1 MASEQETNS
10 AQVRR
15 LIEEVWNQGRLEV
28 ADEVFA
34 PDFKNLN
41 PGPDEAPGTEGLKGH
56 VRMDRQAFAD
66 YHVEIDGMVAE
77 GDLVAVRQSWSGRH
91 VGERRGFAP
100 TGKVIRGTAV
110 NFFRFADGR
119 IVERWGLVDA
129 LGVMRQLSS

>member
-1 MASEQETNS
+1 MASQEDFNR
-10 AQVRR
+10 AQVHR
-15 LIEEVWNQGRLEV
+15 LIDELWNQGRLEV

-41 PGPDEAPGTEGLKGH
+41 PGPDEAPGTEGLKNH
-56 VRMDRQAFAD
+56 VRMDREAFAD
-66 YHVEIDGMVAE
+66 YHVKIDELVAE
-77 GDLVAVRQSWSGRH
+77 GDMVAVRQSWSGRH

-110 NFFRFADGR
+110 NFFRFAGGH